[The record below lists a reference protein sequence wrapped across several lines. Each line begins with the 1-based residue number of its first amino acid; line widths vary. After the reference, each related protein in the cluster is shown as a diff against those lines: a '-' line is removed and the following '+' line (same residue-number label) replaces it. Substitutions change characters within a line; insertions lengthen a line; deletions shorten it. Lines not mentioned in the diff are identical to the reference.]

1 LKIKKYIGA
10 NETEAMIKVKEE
22 LGREALIVSVKRIRP
37 KGIYKL
43 FKKPYVEVTAAL
55 DDKSVPDTVVDNR
68 SLTGRLQTSKELG
81 DTSGRLVKDGVNEE
95 SFIELLRELS
105 KRDRSELAEAGT
117 SGYKRPEY
125 DDSISRGDLLKSQL
139 NAGLNSK
146 NESESYLSV
155 IYEQLLDNEVDEKV
169 INDLMVGFETLNSDD
184 QEVIDTV
191 ISTLYNRIV
200 KKISDVEPIHLKD
213 NEKNVAVFVGPTGV
227 GKTTTIAKIA
237 SYFTL
242 NLGKKVGLITADT
255 YRIAAVEQLRTYSN
269 ILNIPIKVVY
279 NVSEMSQAI
288 EHYKDVDLILV
299 DTAGRSHRNKE
310 HQKELMM
317 LLDSILE
324 KEVFLVVSL
333 ATKYSDLKKICDAYQ
348 SVEDYKLI
356 FTKLDETSSY
366 GNIINI
372 KERTKA
378 KLSYVTFGQNVPD
391 DISEFDVHEIAKK
404 TLGGCDI

>member
-1 LKIKKYIGA
+1 
-10 NETEAMIKVKEE
+10 MIKVKEE
-22 LGREALIVSVKRIRP
+22 LGREALIVSVKRIKPR
-37 KGIYKL
+37 GFYKL
-43 FKKPYVEVTAAL
+43 FKKPFVEVTAAL
-55 DDKSVPDTVVDNR
+55 DDRSVSDSESSNGPLSNSNQSTQMKRTLGNTDGIQV
-68 SLTGRLQTSKELG
+68 KE
-81 DTSGRLVKDGVNEE
+81 GVNEE

-105 KRDRSELAEAGT
+105 RRDLN
-117 SGYKRPEY
+117 K
-125 DDSISRGDLLKSQL
+125 DLDVNKPIVAAIKNNQVNEPTVLKD
-139 NAGLNSK
+139 NDINSD
-146 NESESYLSV
+146 SYLGV

-169 INDLMVGFETLNSDD
+169 INQLMVGFESLNHDD
-184 QEVIDTV
+184 QEAIDTV
-191 ISTLYNRIV
+191 IRTLYNRIV
-200 KKISDVEPIHLKD
+200 KKISDVEPIQLID

-237 SYFTL
+237 SYYTL

-279 NVSEMSQAI
+279 NTSEMSQAI
-288 EHYKDVDLILV
+288 EQYKDVDLILV

-310 HQKELMM
+310 NQKELMV
-317 LLDSILE
+317 LLDSISK
-324 KEVFLVVSL
+324 KEVFLVISL
-333 ATKYSDLKKICDAYQ
+333 ATKYNDLKKICDAYQ
-348 SVEDYKLI
+348 SVDDYKLI

-372 KERTKA
+372 KERTNA

-391 DISEFDVHEIAKK
+391 DFSEFDVHEIAKK

>member
-1 LKIKKYIGA
+1 MKIKKYIGN

-22 LGREALIVSVKRIRP
+22 LGREALIVSVKRIKPR
-37 KGIYKL
+37 GFYKL
-43 FKKPYVEVTAAL
+43 FKKPFVEVTAAL
-55 DDKSVPDTVVDNR
+55 DDRSVSDSESSNGPLSNSNQSTQMKRTLGNTDGIQV
-68 SLTGRLQTSKELG
+68 KE
-81 DTSGRLVKDGVNEE
+81 GVNEE

-105 KRDRSELAEAGT
+105 RRDLN
-117 SGYKRPEY
+117 K
-125 DDSISRGDLLKSQL
+125 DLDVNKPIVAAIKNNQVNEPTVLKD
-139 NAGLNSK
+139 NDINSD
-146 NESESYLSV
+146 SYLGV

-169 INDLMVGFETLNSDD
+169 INQLMVGFESLNHDD
-184 QEVIDTV
+184 QEAIDTV
-191 ISTLYNRIV
+191 IRTLYNRIV
-200 KKISDVEPIHLKD
+200 KKISDVEPIQLID

-237 SYFTL
+237 SYYTL

-279 NVSEMSQAI
+279 NTSEMSQAI
-288 EHYKDVDLILV
+288 EQYKDVDLILV

-310 HQKELMM
+310 NQKELMV
-317 LLDSILE
+317 LLDSISK
-324 KEVFLVVSL
+324 KEVFLVISL
-333 ATKYSDLKKICDAYQ
+333 ATKYNDLKKICDAYQ
-348 SVEDYKLI
+348 SVDDYKLI

-372 KERTKA
+372 KERTNA

-391 DISEFDVHEIAKK
+391 DFSEFDVHEIAKK

>member
-1 LKIKKYIGA
+1 LKIKKYIGN

-22 LGREALIVSVKRIRP
+22 LGREALIVSVKRIKPR
-37 KGIYKL
+37 GFYKL
-43 FKKPYVEVTAAL
+43 FKKPFVEVTAAL
-55 DDKSVPDTVVDNR
+55 DDRSVSDSESSNGPLSNSNQSTQMKRTLGNTDGIQV
-68 SLTGRLQTSKELG
+68 KE
-81 DTSGRLVKDGVNEE
+81 GVNEE

-105 KRDRSELAEAGT
+105 RRDLN
-117 SGYKRPEY
+117 K
-125 DDSISRGDLLKSQL
+125 DLDVNKPIVAAIKNNQVNEPTVLKD
-139 NAGLNSK
+139 NDINSD
-146 NESESYLSV
+146 SYLGV

-169 INDLMVGFETLNSDD
+169 INQLMVGFESLNHDD
-184 QEVIDTV
+184 QEAIDTV
-191 ISTLYNRIV
+191 IRTLYNRIV
-200 KKISDVEPIHLKD
+200 KKISDVEPIQLID

-237 SYFTL
+237 SYYTL

-279 NVSEMSQAI
+279 NTSEMSQAI
-288 EHYKDVDLILV
+288 EQYKDVDLILV

-310 HQKELMM
+310 NQKELMV
-317 LLDSILE
+317 LLDSISK
-324 KEVFLVVSL
+324 KEVFLVISL
-333 ATKYSDLKKICDAYQ
+333 ATKYNDLKKICDAYQ
-348 SVEDYKLI
+348 SVDDYKLI

-372 KERTKA
+372 KERTNA

-391 DISEFDVHEIAKK
+391 DFSEFDVHEIAKK